1 MLGLK
6 ERLPRAKGD
15 FWWASHIQLPRQ
27 HHWNPQGMHA
37 QTDTYTHSPT
47 HTLTCKTPTAGGS
60 YRRGGAAKFHS
71 SAPAGSPAM
80 EFMNIIS
87 MCWYVP
93 YDINMDS
100 NMETPSRFHPLRRAL
115 LMHSEKL
122 LPDLHGLFWW
132 ARKDPLMCWGLLV
145 HFKAVLKILCSVAG
159 VSSCLISPPTNFNND
174 TVPHQHAK
182 HVEPTNPSS
191 FETQHPGINAFRLFF
206 STLFFFPLPPTQ
218 VNNFNISSFLKT
230 RGLKGQWE
238 ITPHQTL
245 LWNRFGGTVLI
256 IQDSSFLL
264 ITWWNGPEPR
274 FFLIEADKSQIS
286 VWCEITCATRGKMAL
301 VWLIHPQYKHI

>member
-182 HVEPTNPSS
+182 HVDPTNPSS
-191 FETQHPGINAFRLFF
+191 FETQHPGINAFRLF
-206 STLFFFPLPPTQ
+206 SLPFFFP
-218 VNNFNISSFLKT
+218 
-230 RGLKGQWE
+230 
-238 ITPHQTL
+238 H
-245 LWNRFGGTVLI
+245 
-256 IQDSSFLL
+256 FLL
-264 ITWWNGPEPR
+264 HRLITLIFLLSLKHGAWRANG
-274 FFLIEADKSQIS
+274 KSHLTRHYYEIDS
-286 VWCEITCATRGKMAL
+286 V
-301 VWLIHPQYKHI
+301 VQF